1 MPSALR
7 DVTALVCAQGLAW
20 LVRMYAEGFCS
31 DYRFSYEHASPS
43 VALLHT
49 EALAQA
55 AAPHWGAHGRA
66 ADRPPVG
73 GVVGAFAVVGE
84 AAAPS
89 MGAPDARS
97 HQAPMLDRAAVGGRA
112 FGTAAGERS
121 GGAASGPG
129 SGGAKGPEE
138 SGADGRPG
146 GAARG
151 VAAGAAGG
159 GQGAPGQGEYVDG
172 LPRERAP
179 LLPTACALAL
189 LPGGSGEAQ
198 VPNVRAH
205 TVAYRHCFCEAC
217 VVWCIAYTETCSVRV
232 ARTAVCYGPG
242 VVECISICRHLVY
255 SARPAFAM
263 HRCGFGHSE
272 ST

>member
-1 MPSALR
+1 MSRALG
-7 DVTALVCAQGLAW
+7 LVIAVVCLQGLAW

-43 VALLHT
+43 VALLHS

-55 AAPHWGAHGRA
+55 AAPHWGAHGHA

-73 GVVGAFAVVGE
+73 GVVGAFVVVGE
-84 AAAPS
+84 AAAPA
-89 MGAPDARS
+89 MEAANARS
-97 HQAPMLDRAAVGGRA
+97 RQAPTLDRAAVGGRA

-121 GGAASGPG
+121 GGSASAHG
-129 SGGAKGPEE
+129 SGVPEGPEG
-138 SGADGRPG
+138 SAADGRPG

-151 VAAGAAGG
+151 VAAGAAGRS
-159 GQGAPGQGEYVDG
+159 QGAPGQGEYVDG

-198 VPNVRAH
+198 VPNVGPH
-205 TVAYRHCFCEAC
+205 TAASH
-217 VVWCIAYTETCSVRV
+217 
-232 ARTAVCYGPG
+232 P
-242 VVECISICRHLVY
+242 
-255 SARPAFAM
+255 
-263 HRCGFGHSE
+263 
-272 ST
+272 